1 MSNPIHARR
10 LNERLRAQREAVE
23 AAQRAERMFWC
34 FMISLGLVVLT
45 LVVITVLSAIAN

>member
-10 LNERLRAQREAVE
+10 LNERLRAQRAAME

-34 FMISLGLVVLT
+34 FMISLGLVVLM
-45 LVVITVLSAIAN
+45 LVLVTFLSVTFN

>member
-34 FMISLGLVVLT
+34 FMISLGLVVLM
-45 LVVITVLSAIAN
+45 LVLVTFLSVTFN